1 MPADILQ
8 EALDLVT
15 GDRNTR
21 YGPTEEN
28 HQNIADLWAAYLK
41 RLEGSLSA
49 ADVANMMELLKIARR
64 KTGELN
70 RDDFVD
76 GAGYAAVAYACAV
89 AETETEKGKQLE
101 LDYSPDHENIKWAV
115 FWAQRKENQR
125 LISGL
130 RHMRSVALA
139 SEGMAFY
146 VMLVDQIL
154 EGKDWS

>member
-1 MPADILQ
+1 MPSDILQ

-15 GDRNTR
+15 KDRDSS
-21 YGPTEEN
+21 YGPMNEN

-41 RLEGSLSA
+41 RLKGDLSA

-89 AETETEKGKQLE
+89 AETEKGKQLE
-101 LDYSPDHENIKWAV
+101 LDYSPDHEQIKWDV

-130 RHMRSVALA
+130 RHMRNVALA

>member
-1 MPADILQ
+1 MPSDILQ

-41 RLEGSLSA
+41 RLKGDLSA
-49 ADVANMMELLKIARR
+49 ADAANMMELLKIARR

-89 AETETEKGKQLE
+89 AETEKGKQLE
-101 LDYSPDHENIKWAV
+101 LDYSPDHEQLK
-115 FWAQRKENQR
+115 KENQR

-130 RHMRSVALA
+130 HHMRSLALA

>member
-1 MPADILQ
+1 MPSDILQ

-15 GDRNTR
+15 KDRDSS
-21 YGPTEEN
+21 YGPMNEN

-41 RLEGSLSA
+41 RLKGDLSA
-49 ADVANMMELLKIARR
+49 ADAANMMELLKIARR
-64 KTGELN
+64 KPGELT
-70 RDDFVD
+70 RDDFVE
-76 GAGYAAVAYACAV
+76 GAGYAAGAYACAV
-89 AETETEKGKQLE
+89 AETEKGKQLE
-101 LDYSPDHENIKWAV
+101 LDYSPDHEQIKWDV

>member
-1 MPADILQ
+1 MPSDILQ

-15 GDRNTR
+15 KDRDSS
-21 YGPTEEN
+21 YGHMNEN
-28 HQNIADLWAAYLK
+28 HQNIADLWAAYLN
-41 RLEGSLSA
+41 RLKGDLSA
-49 ADVANMMELLKIARR
+49 ADAANMMELLKIARR

-76 GAGYAAVAYACAV
+76 GAGYAAVAYTCAV
-89 AETETEKGKQLE
+89 AETEKGKQLE
-101 LDYSPDHENIKWAV
+101 LDYSPDHEQIKWDV

>member
-1 MPADILQ
+1 MPADFLQ

-76 GAGYAAVAYACAV
+76 GAGYAAVAYACAM
-89 AETETEKGKQLE
+89 AEAEKERQLE
-101 LDYSPDHENIKWAV
+101 FDYTPDYETVKLQNGDYSEK
-115 FWAQRKENQR
+115 K
-125 LISGL
+125 S
-130 RHMRSVALA
+130 
-139 SEGMAFY
+139 
-146 VMLVDQIL
+146 
-154 EGKDWS
+154 